1 MVSAP
6 LQNQGIDAQP
16 SEEENYEMGPVQNR
30 SSNTAAPDNN
40 QTREIRATRPD
51 QVSRKSWNALIAAP
65 RVDVPLSS
73 ARDHL
78 ANERVFLAYF
88 RTSSALA
95 TFAVVLLQLYRLKH
109 DPPAPGVLSDYNIGI
124 PLASTILAMAM
135 LVTVFGAVRF
145 FRCQKS
151 MISSSIV
158 GSGNVV
164 SMFSM
169 VMIMLFFVLFVLT
182 IIVNPDA

>member
-1 MVSAP
+1 MASAP
-6 LQNQGIDAQP
+6 PPPRGPDVQ
-16 SEEENYEMGPVQNR
+16 STEEGNYEMGTLGDSAR
-30 SSNTAAPDNN
+30 STPPADKTKDTD
-40 QTREIRATRPD
+40 TRTTLPER
-51 QVSRKSWNALIAAP
+51 VSPKPWKIPIASP

-124 PLASTILAMAM
+124 PLASTILVMAM

-145 FRCQKS
+145 FKCQNS
-151 MISSSIV
+151 MISSRIV
-158 GSGNVV
+158 GSGSVA
-164 SMFSM
+164 SMFAM
-169 VMIMLFFVLFVLT
+169 VMIMVRC
-182 IIVNPDA
+182 

>member
-1 MVSAP
+1 MTSAP
-6 LQNQGIDAQP
+6 PPPPPDVQ
-16 SEEENYEMGPVQNR
+16 STEEGNYEMGTLGDSAR
-30 SSNTAAPDNN
+30 STPPAHNSKGPD
-40 QTREIRATRPD
+40 TRTTYSERISPKPWKI
-51 QVSRKSWNALIAAP
+51 SIASP

-124 PLASTILAMAM
+124 PLASTILVMAM
-135 LVTVFGAVRF
+135 FVTVFGAVRF
-145 FRCQKS
+145 FKCQNS
-151 MISSSIV
+151 MVSSRII
-158 GSGNVV
+158 GSGSVV

-169 VMIMLFFVLFVLT
+169 VMIMVRC
-182 IIVNPDA
+182 